1 MSMPMTDNSAGK
13 VGAAPEGARARDR
26 LALLTADNASVPLPA
41 GVQAITAILLAA
53 LLIALPWLG
62 LGYRFLSIAITTLY
76 TAIGLY
82 GLGLQFG
89 QAGIM
94 SVGHAALMGV
104 GAYASA
110 ILSVQLGLGFWTS
123 LPFAMVLSAIVGGV
137 IGLPTLRVGGQ
148 HYIIITFC
156 FCALFVIV
164 LTNGGTFTGS
174 ATGLDVG
181 SVTPLP
187 GINFDKLS
195 NNYYLVL
202 AALFLALAA
211 TYLIGISRY
220 GRTLRAIRE
229 NEQLARSVGIN
240 VDLHKLGVLMVS
252 GLFAGLAGVLQLYY
266 LRHISPT
273 LFGAFPSLY
282 LALMVMLGG
291 ARYLYGPLIGAVI
304 VNFLPEVL
312 NLDPV
317 DSRIA
322 YGVCLLLVILLL
334 PGGVGAGIKN
344 IYCALAGGFDKQGG
358 GSNGRA

>member
-1 MSMPMTDNSAGK
+1 
-13 VGAAPEGARARDR
+13 
-26 LALLTADNASVPLPA
+26 
-41 GVQAITAILLAA
+41 
-53 LLIALPWLG
+53 
-62 LGYRFLSIAITTLY
+62 
-76 TAIGLY
+76 
-82 GLGLQFG
+82 
-89 QAGIM
+89 
-94 SVGHAALMGV
+94 
-104 GAYASA
+104 
-110 ILSVQLGLGFWTS
+110 
-123 LPFAMVLSAIVGGV
+123 
-137 IGLPTLRVGGQ
+137 LRVGGQ

-202 AALFLALAA
+202 AALLLALAA
-211 TYLIGISRY
+211 TYLIGNSRY

-291 ARYLYGPLIGAVI
+291 ARYLYGPLIGAVV

-344 IYCALAGGFDKQGG
+344 VYCVVRGGFEKQGG
-358 GSNGRA
+358 GSNGGA